1 MDGICLTHATP
12 RTLNQL
18 SRVEAKMAHS
28 HDRLKGLRLESAAME
43 ERSFKLE
50 ATLKA
55 AVKAQADTRGPK
67 YRYERRFCI
76 LFY

>member
-1 MDGICLTHATP
+1 
-12 RTLNQL
+12 
-18 SRVEAKMAHS
+18 MAHS